1 MTERKLFTHQKDGV
15 RFLVTHKSRAIDGR
29 KAKGVILA
37 DDMGLGKT
45 TTSLVAAKVHQD
57 TQGAEIIVICPPS
70 LQRNW
75 HREAA
80 IVKVKIKVYSSG
92 SIPATKK
99 TGTDNKEYFVAA
111 DTLPE
116 KYVLIADEA
125 QLYQNPSSQRTQKF
139 LAVAKKAIAVYP
151 LSGTPIKNGRPINLL
166 PLLMA
171 IEHPIAKNS
180 REYQVRYCNARL
192 VEFRVKNV
200 KDGTYEQR
208 TVWKNDES
216 SNLPE
221 LHEKIKPV
229 LLRRMKNECLD
240 LPPKIRSFIE
250 TDLDANEKAKYDQV
264 FREMR
269 ERYHQRL
276 RNNEIDG
283 TADTLVMINNLRRAG
298 SIAKINTA
306 IALADEV
313 LEQGGQV
320 IIFTEFLDSARAI
333 AAHYGT
339 KPLEGSLSMGGRDK
353 LVEDFQSGKTKVF
366 VGMGG
371 AGGVGLNLFKGQT
384 VILVDRP
391 WSPDVFQLE
400 DRAHRIGQTG
410 TVNCLWI
417 QYGKMDDM
425 IDETIL
431 WKFSNTSEIL
441 HGKPSTI
448 PFVNNVQFSKEL
460 ASKLFA

>member
-1 MTERKLFTHQKDGV
+1 
-15 RFLVTHKSRAIDGR
+15 
-29 KAKGVILA
+29 
-37 DDMGLGKT
+37 
-45 TTSLVAAKVHQD
+45 
-57 TQGAEIIVICPPS
+57 
-70 LQRNW
+70 
-75 HREAA
+75 
-80 IVKVKIKVYSSG
+80 
-92 SIPATKK
+92 
-99 TGTDNKEYFVAA
+99 
-111 DTLPE
+111 
-116 KYVLIADEA
+116 
-125 QLYQNPSSQRTQKF
+125 
-139 LAVAKKAIAVYP
+139 
-151 LSGTPIKNGRPINLL
+151 
-166 PLLMA
+166 MA